1 MPSGLTHHTVE
12 TPDGVQI
19 HAVSAGDPAGRPIL
33 FVHGFSASWR
43 AWVQQLADPK
53 LRDRFQLVAIDLRGH
68 GDSEGAI
75 GAVGSTG
82 QPLIAL
88 PDERILDETFEGGSR
103 LWANDVDGAIGGLG
117 LFDPVLVGWSYGGV
131 VLQGY
136 IHAHGGLH
144 AGEHALLLST
154 TPVLILPGMPGSE
167 QGVLPRDDGL
177 AAFGRVTPDNDDRT
191 VVQGVTDF
199 VDLCFADETDRPVLT
214 SDELLGAVGFSLFT
228 PSEVRLAM
236 LRRVFDY
243 RPVLASLPDE
253 TRARI
258 MAVTPQGDR
267 LFHAEV
273 QNRLWSEARVANV
286 EVPQEGHGY
295 MWRNPT
301 EFNVRLAEF
310 AG

>member
-12 TPDGVQI
+12 TPDGAQI
-19 HAVSAGDPAGRPIL
+19 HAVSAGEPSGRPIL

-43 AWVQQLADPK
+43 AWANQLTDPL
-53 LRDRFQLVAIDLRGH
+53 LRDRFRLVAIDLRGH

-75 GAVGSTG
+75 GAVDRTG
-82 QPLIAL
+82 RALGAL

-103 LWANDVDGAIGGLG
+103 LWANDVDGAIAALE
-117 LFDPVLVGWSYGGV
+117 LAEPVLVGWSYGGV
-131 VLQGY
+131 VVQGY
-136 IHAHGGLH
+136 IHAHGGLDR
-144 AGEHALLLST
+144 GERAVLLST
-154 TPVLILPGMPGSE
+154 TPVLILPGMPESE

-177 AAFGRVTPDNDDRT
+177 SAFMRVTPDNDDRT

-199 VDLCFADETDRPVLT
+199 VELCFADETGRPGLS

-243 RPVLASLPDE
+243 RPVLAALPDE
-253 TRARI
+253 ARARI
-258 MAVTPQGDR
+258 TAVTPQGDR
-267 LFHAEV
+267 LFQAPV
-273 QNRLWSEARVANV
+273 QNRLWSEAGVANV
-286 EVPQEGHGY
+286 EVPLEGHGY
-295 MWRNPT
+295 MWRNPA
-301 EFNVRLAEF
+301 EFNARLAEF